1 MNADRRLSE
10 IVFAKETEL
19 RPLRYESAVVFDS
32 SGTILLEKQ
41 AKPDAPYE
49 ITFSDAEIAALKAQ
63 SGVVF
68 THNHSQGWNYAAGD
82 PRHGGNSFS
91 PSDIEFACKAEF
103 AEIRAVSP
111 AYRFS
116 MRPLAERFTE
126 NDWQA
131 IWRVYSVELES
142 VKQEFGGAVMQRR
155 MTREAYIA
163 EVLHTAWAR
172 AALLL
177 GLRYSRSEE

>member
-1 MNADRRLSE
+1 MRADRTLSE
-10 IVFAKETEL
+10 ILFAKETEL
-19 RPLRYESAVVFDS
+19 RPLRYEVAVVFDS

-41 AKPDAPYE
+41 AEPDAPYE
-49 ITFSDAEIAALKAQ
+49 ITFSDAKIAAMKMQ

-68 THNHSQGWNYAAGD
+68 THNHPQGWNYAAGN

-91 PSDIEFACKAEF
+91 PNDIELACKAEF

-116 MRPLAERFTE
+116 MRPLADRFTE

-131 IWRVYSVELES
+131 IWLVYSVE
-142 VKQEFGGAVMQRR
+142 VGNVQREFGAAVIQGRLS
-155 MTREAYIA
+155 REEYIA
-163 EVLHTAWAR
+163 EVLHTGWAR
-172 AALLL
+172 AAFLLE
-177 GLRYSRSEE
+177 LRYSRNEE